1 MSIVSLYHHEMI
13 GVIRF
18 DWFLYPQY
26 YGVRLVLSPQC
37 YDLIGFV
44 PFYTPSIVIR
54 LVWFL
59 CPQFDFTSE
68 KSLPRLC
75 TPLWL
80 LPQLLHLCQVN
91 GEGDLRIPFWSGQ
104 KIWYLTCVSV
114 FMCIH
119 IYIYISL
126 HVYVYMY
133 GSSVPYFACVICIP
147 MHAHFMNIQKA
158 PSKSQTFI
166 PNSSHLDLLRSSF
179 LPMLWHVI
187 KWQVQ
192 WFSERLKS
200 YPLVLFHIARE
211 FHFPFVDHF

>member
-1 MSIVSLYHHEMI
+1 MPPIWLHFRKISASSLHST
-13 GVIRF
+13 VAF
-18 DWFLYPQY
+18 ATAS
-26 YGVRLVLSPQC
+26 SP
-37 YDLIGFV
+37 V
-44 PFYTPSIVIR
+44 PSKWWR
-54 LVWFL
+54 
-59 CPQFDFTSE
+59 
-68 KSLPRLC
+68 
-75 TPLWL
+75 WL
-80 LPQLLHLCQVN
+80 EDPILKRPKQ
-91 GEGDLRIPFWSGQ
+91 
-104 KIWYLTCVSV
+104 WYLTCVSV

-119 IYIYISL
+119 IYIYLSL

-133 GSSVPYFACVICIP
+133 GSSVPYFACVIYIP

>member
-37 YDLIGFV
+37 YDLLGFV

-59 CPQFDFTSE
+59 CPQFDFTYE

-80 LPQLLHLCQVN
+80 LPQLLRLCQGN

-119 IYIYISL
+119 IPACVCI
-126 HVYVYMY
+126 YMY

-147 MHAHFMNIQKA
+147 MHAHFMNIQKNTI
-158 PSKSQTFI
+158 QIT
-166 PNSSHLDLLRSSF
+166 NHLDLLRSSSTHAVTCDKMSG
-179 LPMLWHVI
+179 PMFFR
-187 KWQVQ
+187 K
-192 WFSERLKS
+192 
-200 YPLVLFHIARE
+200 A
-211 FHFPFVDHF
+211 

>member
-119 IYIYISL
+119 IPACVCIYIYVWIICAIFCMCHL
-126 HVYVYMY
+126 HTY
-133 GSSVPYFACVICIP
+133 ACTFYE
-147 MHAHFMNIQKA
+147 HTKSTIQITNLHPK
-158 PSKSQTFI
+158 FI
-166 PNSSHLDLLRSSF
+166 PLGSTQIQLSHAVTCDKMTG
-179 LPMLWHVI
+179 PMI
-187 KWQVQ
+187 FRK
-192 WFSERLKS
+192 
-200 YPLVLFHIARE
+200 A
-211 FHFPFVDHF
+211 

>member
-59 CPQFDFTSE
+59 CPQFDFTYE

-80 LPQLLHLCQVN
+80 LPQLLRLCQGN

-119 IYIYISL
+119 IYIYLFL
-126 HVYVYMY
+126 HVYVYVWIICAIFCMCHLHTY
-133 GSSVPYFACVICIP
+133 AC
-147 MHAHFMNIQKA
+147 
-158 PSKSQTFI
+158 TFYEHTKKHH
-166 PNSSHLDLLRSSF
+166 PNHKPLRSTQIQF
-179 LPMLWHVI
+179 
-187 KWQVQ
+187 
-192 WFSERLKS
+192 
-200 YPLVLFHIARE
+200 YPCC
-211 FHFPFVDHF
+211 DMW